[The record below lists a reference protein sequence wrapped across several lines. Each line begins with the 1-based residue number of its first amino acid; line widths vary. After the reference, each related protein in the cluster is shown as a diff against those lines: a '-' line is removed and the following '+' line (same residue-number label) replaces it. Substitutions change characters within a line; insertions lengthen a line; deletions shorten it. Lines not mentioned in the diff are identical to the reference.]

1 MIAAVNGF
9 ALGGGFELAL
19 ACDIRIAS
27 QNASFAFP
35 EVTLG
40 ITPGFGGTQ
49 RIVRLV
55 GPGAGKELLYT
66 ARRVK
71 SEEALRLGIVNRV
84 VPQETLLDEVFA
96 MAASIAKNA
105 PIAVRAAKRSVN
117 TGVLCGMDEAL
128 AIELENY
135 SNCYETQDQV
145 NAMTA
150 FVSKQEPKPF
160 ENK

>member
-1 MIAAVNGF
+1 
-9 ALGGGFELAL
+9 
-19 ACDIRIAS
+19 
-27 QNASFAFP
+27 
-35 EVTLG
+35 
-40 ITPGFGGTQ
+40 
-49 RIVRLV
+49 
-55 GPGAGKELLYT
+55 
-66 ARRVK
+66 
-71 SEEALRLGIVNRV
+71 
-84 VPQETLLDEVFA
+84 